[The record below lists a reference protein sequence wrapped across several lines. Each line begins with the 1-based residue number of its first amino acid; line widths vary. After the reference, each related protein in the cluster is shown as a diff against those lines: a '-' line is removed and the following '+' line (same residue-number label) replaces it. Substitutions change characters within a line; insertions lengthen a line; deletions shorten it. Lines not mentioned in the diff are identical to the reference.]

1 MLVKLLE
8 KVGLDKA
15 MHSGSV
21 GQYVNKAAPDFSP
34 SRVIGV
40 IAFWFIFLGALSI
53 AVSQLGIPALNTFVA
68 SIAAYLPNVV
78 AALLI
83 FVVAGVIAAAVGG
96 LVARTM
102 GDTPTGK
109 VVGSVVPVLV
119 MAIATFMILNQLKIA
134 PEIVTITYAALI
146 GGVFLA
152 MALAFGLGGR
162 EVAGQMLG
170 DAYDKGQAQRGQ
182 VKQDMRTGKDRAQR
196 DAQTGQG
203 QGRRAH
209 QRHPRRAAEPAS
221 GGLPRVAAPLIRPP
235 PGGRIS
241 LRRDNETM
249 AAPQT
254 PGEAGVEGPRR
265 RADAA
270 RQGCSPP
277 RRCGRPDSC
286 TSRPR
291 GARSSTVASS
301 RNGLGDASIT
311 ASCRP
316 RTVSAADVAGPVR
329 RSDSKL
335 LLCQVIDGWGCPGPG
350 GGGLEQVP

>member
-1 MLVKLLE
+1 
-8 KVGLDKA
+8 

-68 SIAAYLPNVV
+68 SIAAYLPNVI

-182 VKQDMRTGKDRAQR
+182 V
-196 DAQTGQG
+196 
-203 QGRRAH
+203 
-209 QRHPRRAAEPAS
+209 
-221 GGLPRVAAPLIRPP
+221 
-235 PGGRIS
+235 
-241 LRRDNETM
+241 RRDMEVGKERGK
-249 AAPQT
+249 Q
-254 PGEAGVEGPRR
+254 
-265 RADAA
+265 DAA
-270 RQGCSPP
+270 RAKDEAQKRSGNGQTETQPV
-277 RRCGRPDSC
+277 GG
-286 TSRPR
+286 TS
-291 GARSSTVASS
+291 GSRSI
-301 RNGLGDASIT
+301 G
-311 ASCRP
+311 
-316 RTVSAADVAGPVR
+316 
-329 RSDSKL
+329 
-335 LLCQVIDGWGCPGPG
+335 
-350 GGGLEQVP
+350 